1 MFHYVILQDEKYM
14 VIKPTMELSPD
25 IDFWDYC
32 DIFRQA
38 LSTFNDELNRF
49 IMNDGS
55 GVFFGCIHLP

>member
-1 MFHYVILQDEKYM
+1 MFHYVILQDGKYM
-14 VIKPTMELSPD
+14 VIKPTMELNPN
-25 IDFWDYC
+25 IGFWDYC

>member
-1 MFHYVILQDEKYM
+1 M
-14 VIKPTMELSPD
+14 VIKPTMELNPN
-25 IDFWDYC
+25 IGFWDYC

>member
-1 MFHYVILQDEKYM
+1 M
-14 VIKPTMELSPD
+14 VIKPTIELNPD